1 MKLFLKLSLGV
12 VLVVALWLGL
22 TQWIEQAAVFPWP
35 GTHPLA
41 WTIGKGALLALP
53 LVALLYFGLHR
64 PMQLLLQRMDA
75 VVEGQRPPPLP
86 VQGPDEV
93 RQLAVQFNVLA
104 EEVKTAVEERVA
116 VDAVTSE
123 LEESNRELRKANA
136 FLSISQWEAGRAQRS
151 AAIGQLAATIAHQI
165 GTPLTALSGHMQ
177 LLGEDPQVGMEA
189 RKRLRIVEAQIDRAS
204 RTIQELLLST
214 RRPDPAL
221 AQVDVN
227 ACLDLCVSLLLP
239 EMHRRRVKL
248 VRQLSPDLEMIAAD
262 PRQIQDVFCH
272 LIENALDAM
281 PGGGTLT
288 IHSKA
293 VDAALEEKVSGWV
306 AVEIGDT
313 GRGIASEYREQ
324 IFKPFF
330 TTKKAV
336 GGMGLGL
343 PIVRETLRSHGGRVT
358 VDSEAGKGARFRL
371 LLPVTE
377 KVAVSRRDFRF

>member
-12 VLVVALWLGL
+12 LLIVGLWLGL
-22 TQWIEQAAVFPWP
+22 TQWIEQAAGPDWWDAHRV
-35 GTHPLA
+35 A
-41 WTIGKGALLALP
+41 WTLGKGLLLT
-53 LVALLYFGLHR
+53 LSLMALLYFGLHR
-64 PMQLLLQRMDA
+64 PMQALLARMDA
-75 VVEGQRPPPLP
+75 VLQGQRPAPLP
-86 VQGPDEV
+86 IQGPDEV
-93 RQLAVQFNVLA
+93 RQLAEQFNVLA
-104 EEVKTAVEERVA
+104 EEVKTAVEERAA

-123 LEESNRELRKANA
+123 LEERNRELSEANA

-177 LLGEDPQVGMEA
+177 LLGEDPQVGLEA

-204 RTIQELLLST
+204 RIIQELLLST

-239 EMHRRRVKL
+239 EMNRRRVKL
-248 VRQLSPDLEMIAAD
+248 VRHLSPDLELIAAD

-288 IHSKA
+288 IESKA
-293 VDAALEEKVSGWV
+293 VEAARDDRVPGWV
-306 AVEIGDT
+306 VVEVTDT
-313 GRGIASEYREQ
+313 GRGIATEYRDQ

-330 TTKKAV
+330 TTKKAA

-343 PIVRETLRSHGGRVT
+343 PIVMETLRAHGGRVM
-358 VDSEAGKGARFRL
+358 VDSETGRGASFRL
-371 LLPVTE
+371 LLPVPE
-377 KVAVSRRDFRF
+377 KVAVARRDFRF